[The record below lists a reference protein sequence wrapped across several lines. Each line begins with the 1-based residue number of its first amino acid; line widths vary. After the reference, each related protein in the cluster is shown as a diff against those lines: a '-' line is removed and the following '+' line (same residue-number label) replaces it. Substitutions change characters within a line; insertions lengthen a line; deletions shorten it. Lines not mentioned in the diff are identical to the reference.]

1 MFKQM
6 KERGDSE
13 ERHMRM
19 LDRGEGVSEDEGV
32 SVGEGLSVVVVV
44 ESVGSRVGSG
54 LG

>member
-1 MFKQM
+1 
-6 KERGDSE
+6 
-13 ERHMRM
+13 MRM